1 MLQDEHNGI
10 SDLNWRTDGV
20 RPYREQ
26 LTYYAAIAIM
36 TDLVVTMSL
45 DLVQIPIYSLL
56 ILMMSSRAAQG
67 QIGPLQ
73 WMLVL
78 IPLEISQRAAL
89 LIMIISFG
97 SWGVSELGSQSLPSV
112 SVYGIAIL
120 QFFLVTWAMTLFT
133 KSNQRRNTHPEAVKF
148 PRFPWL
154 VRGLIIFV
162 VFSMLVMPVMLK
174 DLMRNNLN
182 SPIYHQLADA
192 RAGTYAGNDD
202 SVGLPGHEKKPPL
215 SCSFQPRLVTF
226 RSTIPS
232 LME

>member
-1 MLQDEHNGI
+1 MNTTESPTSTGEPTG
-10 SDLNWRTDGV
+10 SG
-20 RPYREQ
+20 PYREQ

-120 QFFLVTWAMTLFT
+120 QFFLVTWAMTLFA
-133 KSNQRRNTHPEAVKF
+133 K
-148 PRFPWL
+148 
-154 VRGLIIFV
+154 
-162 VFSMLVMPVMLK
+162 
-174 DLMRNNLN
+174 
-182 SPIYHQLADA
+182 
-192 RAGTYAGNDD
+192 
-202 SVGLPGHEKKPPL
+202 
-215 SCSFQPRLVTF
+215 VTSAAI
-226 RSTIPS
+226 RTPKQ
-232 LME
+232 